1 MAVTYTNCM
10 ENTFTKDSEEY
21 INNKK
26 VPEKIK
32 RWSVMKIA
40 SYSALVLLVIGVTFV
55 YKRYVSAQDEL
66 VRLESIIG
74 TLQGTPGPKTEDEKK
89 ILEKVSRLI
98 MIPQNESPT
107 IFTVLN
113 ADALAKEQSFFLGTV
128 NGDILIVF
136 RQSQKA
142 IIYSPTRKMI
152 VNAGPIISS
161 LQTNQTALSA
171 DTTKIAPKTPVTKKK

>member
-1 MAVTYTNCM
+1 M
-10 ENTFTKDSEEY
+10 ENSFTKDSEDQ
-21 INNKK
+21 IINKK
-26 VPEKIK
+26 ILGKAK
-32 RWSVMKIA
+32 GWSSMKII
-40 SYSALVLLVIGVTFV
+40 SYSSLVLLVIGVTFV
-55 YKRYVSAQDEL
+55 YQRYISAQDEL

-98 MIPQNESPT
+98 MIPPNESPT

-113 ADALAKEQSFFLGTV
+113 AEALSKEQSFFVGSI
-128 NGDILIVF
+128 NGDVLIVF

-161 LQTNQTALSA
+161 LQTAQTALST
-171 DTTKIAPKTPVTKKK
+171 DTAKLSPKPVTKKK

>member
-1 MAVTYTNCM
+1 M
-10 ENTFTKDSEEY
+10 ENTFTKDAEEKVLH
-21 INNKK
+21 NKIAGK
-26 VPEKIK
+26 VK
-32 RWSVMKIA
+32 RWSMMKII
-40 SYSALVLLVIGVTFV
+40 SYSSLVLLVIGVTFL
-55 YKRYVSAQDEL
+55 YKRYISAQDEL

-74 TLQGTPGPKTEDEKK
+74 TLQGTPGPKTDDEKK

-113 ADALAKEQSFFLGTV
+113 ADALAKEQSFFVGAV
-128 NGDILIVF
+128 NGDVLIVF

-161 LQTNQTALSA
+161 LQTSQTALST
-171 DTTKIAPKTPVTKKK
+171 DTTKLSPEVKPVPKKK